1 MSYLEHKKYKLFDG
15 WSCVA
20 TSFIDFV
27 NQLRQSNPTE
37 KNLTNEEYMRNFCKR
52 YAVSH
57 NSAKETILSSVNEI
71 EFVSSLLNN
80 NLLTI
85 SLLN

>member
-37 KNLTNEEYMRNFCKR
+37 KNLTNEEID
-52 YAVSH
+52 VIGG
-57 NSAKETILSSVNEI
+57 ILKSDNDLMKFFGYQI
-71 EFVSSLLNN
+71 
-80 NLLTI
+80 I
-85 SLLN
+85 